1 MQCGHRRIVVKHV
14 KLVLL
19 TALICPIAAVAAGDW
34 SRPARTALSMEK
46 LGQAPSQPLI
56 FQGFRRFR
64 SKPVPFFHSLSGF
77 RRHSGG
83 GVWNR
88 VARDPAASTAA
99 ASIALAPPT
108 WTALF
113 DGKSLDGWKAT
124 NFGGEG
130 EVRVEE
136 GRILLDFGEPI
147 TGLTY
152 QGEFPVSDYEIRVQ
166 AMRTDGI
173 DFFCGLTFPVG
184 DTHCSFIAAG
194 WAGSVVGLSCIDGR
208 DASENETTKYM
219 NFENH
224 RWYRFRVRVTDDR
237 IAAWIDDQQVIDL
250 TIQGRKVSVRPEVEL
265 STPLGIAAWQSRAAV
280 RELEYRRLR

>member
-1 MQCGHRRIVVKHV
+1 
-14 KLVLL
+14 
-19 TALICPIAAVAAGDW
+19 
-34 SRPARTALSMEK
+34 
-46 LGQAPSQPLI
+46 
-56 FQGFRRFR
+56 
-64 SKPVPFFHSLSGF
+64 
-77 RRHSGG
+77 
-83 GVWNR
+83 
-88 VARDPAASTAA
+88 
-99 ASIALAPPT
+99 
-108 WTALF
+108 LF
-113 DGKSLDGWKAT
+113 DGKTLDGWKAT

-152 QGEFPVSDYEIRVQ
+152 QGEFPVSDYEIRAQ

-265 STPLGIAAWQSRAAV
+265 STPLGIAAWQSRAAL
-280 RELEYRRLR
+280 RELEYCRLK